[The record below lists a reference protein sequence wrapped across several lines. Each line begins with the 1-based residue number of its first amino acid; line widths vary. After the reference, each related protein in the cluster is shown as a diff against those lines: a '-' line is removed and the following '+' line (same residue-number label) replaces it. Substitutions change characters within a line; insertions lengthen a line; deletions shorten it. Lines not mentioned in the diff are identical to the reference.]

1 MTEKRKV
8 FIIGSKGTPAKYG
21 GFETFV
27 DNLVSRQNSSQIKY
41 FIACRRDL
49 SDNKADLYDYKKA
62 TCFNVDVP
70 NIGPAKAILYD
81 LRALS
86 WTLDYIQK
94 NNIRGAIVYI
104 LACRVGPFLKHYS
117 KRLKLYDTQIFVN
130 PDGHEWMRAKW
141 GFFVR
146 KYWKLSE
153 RLMIKDADLIICD
166 SKHIE
171 LYIREKYRS
180 YKPKTLYSSYGADV
194 ATSQDVKAQD
204 LQNWFN
210 KKQISSGQYYLVVG
224 RFVPENNYQTIVAEF
239 EKSKTKK
246 DLVIIT
252 NPDNTKFLKSLKD
265 QTGFEKDNRIKFVGT
280 VYDKD
285 LLSAIR
291 RNAFGYIHGHEVGGT
306 NPSLLEALGT
316 TNLNLLFDVGF
327 NKEVGQDAA
336 IYWNKQAGNLAHI
349 INRVDQM
356 SEEERQTLGKKA
368 KQIIDKNF
376 SWDKI
381 VSQNERQFIDG
392 KI

>member
-27 DNLVSRQNSSQIKY
+27 DNLVSRQINSQIQY

-49 SDNKADLYDYKKA
+49 SDNKADLYSYKKA

-86 WTLDYIQK
+86 WTLNYIRQ
-94 NNIRGAIVYI
+94 NNVKGATVYI
-104 LACRVGPFLKHYS
+104 LACRVGPFLKHFRRQF
-117 KRLKLYDTQIFVN
+117 KHFDTQIFVN

-141 GFFVR
+141 GLSVR
-146 KYWKLSE
+146 EYWKLSE
-153 RLMIKDADLIICD
+153 RLMIKNADLVICD

-171 LYIREKYRS
+171 LYIREKYRM
-180 YKPKTLYSSYGADV
+180 YKPKTIYSSYGADV
-194 ATSQDVKAQD
+194 ASSKNVSEKD
-204 LQNWFN
+204 LQNWFD
-210 KKQISSGQYYLVVG
+210 KVKISSGQYYLMVG
-224 RFVPENNYQTIVAEF
+224 RFVPENNYKTIIAEF
-239 EKSKTKK
+239 EKSTTAK

-252 NPDNTKFLKSLKD
+252 NPDNDKFLTSLKD
-265 QTGFEKDNRIKFVGT
+265 QTGFENDKRIKFVGT
-280 VYDKD
+280 VYDKE

-291 RNAFGYIHGHEVGGT
+291 RNAFAYIHGHEVGGT

-316 TNLNLLFDVGF
+316 TELNLLLNVGF

-336 IYWNKQAGNLAHI
+336 IYWNKQAGNLSHI
-349 INRVDQM
+349 IDTVDHM
-356 SEEERQTLGKKA
+356 PLEERHALGEKA
-368 KQIIDKNF
+368 KDIIKKNF